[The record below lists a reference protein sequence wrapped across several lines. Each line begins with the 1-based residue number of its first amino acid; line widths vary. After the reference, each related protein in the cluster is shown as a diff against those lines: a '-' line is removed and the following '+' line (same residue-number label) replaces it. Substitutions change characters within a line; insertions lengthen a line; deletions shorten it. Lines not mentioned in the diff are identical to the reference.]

1 MLRFKSINSF
11 EVINYKSLH
20 RFSYSDLVIEH
31 MPLSPLVTRLLE
43 AVFTTKAVTILN
55 PHNEKHQSGIEVMQ
69 SIVSIQMKQCLV
81 SCYSI
86 TIKNTK
92 NYDDVENR
100 IDLSINI
107 TS

>member
-1 MLRFKSINSF
+1 
-11 EVINYKSLH
+11 
-20 RFSYSDLVIEH
+20 

-43 AVFTTKAVTILN
+43 AVLATKATTILN

-69 SIVSIQMKQCLV
+69 PMVSIQMKQCLV

-92 NYDDVENR
+92 NHDDVENR

-107 TS
+107 SKLGNSTIYSKAEGS